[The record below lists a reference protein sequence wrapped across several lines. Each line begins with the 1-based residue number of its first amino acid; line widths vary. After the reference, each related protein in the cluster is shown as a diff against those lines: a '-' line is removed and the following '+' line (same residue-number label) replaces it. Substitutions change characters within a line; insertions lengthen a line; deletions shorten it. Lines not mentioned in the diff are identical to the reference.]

1 MINFFRKIR
10 KQLADDNKPLKYLRY
25 AIGEIVLVMI
35 GILLALQVNNW
46 NEARKSRIIETVL
59 LKTIKSD
66 LSRTLSDVKDDY
78 ENHLKSQ
85 NSGNKFKRFLLGENM
100 IEDSIFMHFN
110 RFSQDRHFFPKSS
123 GYESL
128 KSSDM
133 NIISNDSLRMLISEL
148 YELTFPRIKEW
159 DESNPRW
166 DIGIVLYP
174 YYKKHFILT
183 DEIVE
188 NKMHTPAILT
198 YNFKLK
204 SLEDIRND
212 NDFQIDIQEVFQ
224 LRNRKIWLNGLGIV
238 KIELVLSNINKEL
251 ERLNVNDEVID
262 KGQFSEGDSLD
273 K

>member
-1 MINFFRKIR
+1 MIHFFRQIR
-10 KQLADDNKPLKYLRY
+10 QRLLTENRFSKYILY
-25 AIGEIVLVMI
+25 AVGEIILVVI
-35 GILLALQVNNW
+35 GILIALQINNW
-46 NEARKSRIIETVL
+46 NEARKSRIVETVL

-66 LSRTLSDVKDDY
+66 LARTLSDVKDDY

-85 NSGNKFKRFLLGENM
+85 KSGNKFKRFLLGENM
-100 IEDSIFMHFN
+100 LEDSIYLHFN
-110 RFSQDRHFFPKSS
+110 RLSQDRHFFPKSS

-133 NIISNDSLRMLISEL
+133 NIISNDSLRMIITEL

-183 DEIVE
+183 DEVVE
-188 NKMHTPAILT
+188 NKMFTPAILT

-212 NDFQIDIQEVFQ
+212 NDFQIDLQEVFQ
-224 LRNRKIWLNGLGIV
+224 LRNRKIWLNRLGIGS
-238 KIELVLSNINKEL
+238 IELVLSNIDKEL
-251 ERLNVNDEVID
+251 ERLNVND
-262 KGQFSEGDSLD
+262 
-273 K
+273 